1 MNIIKENIDELNA
14 VLSIKLEKS
23 DYDERVNNVLNDY
36 RKKVKIDGFR
46 PGKVP
51 FGLINKMYRKSV
63 LIEEVNKLISESIS
77 KYIAE
82 EKLHILGDPLP
93 HKDEMKTI
101 DWDLDA
107 DFEFKFDLGIA
118 PKIDVKVTT
127 KDNIPYYLIKVDDEL
142 IDKYIDSYSQRFG
155 KFENVEEINEK
166 DLAKA
171 KIKQLDTEDNILE
184 NGIAVE
190 EATLSIEMIKEQTIK
205 KQFLAAKK
213 GDTLI
218 IDLKKA
224 YPNNAEIAG
233 ILKIAKDKAAEIE
246 GNFSIAINE
255 ITRFKKA
262 EINQELFDKVLGEGA
277 VKSEKEFREKI
288 FEEASKGVKQDSEYR
303 FKIDAK
309 EALIKKFKSNLP
321 NDFLKKWLFLINE
334 GKYTTE
340 QIEKEFDSFVEDL
353 KWQLIMD
360 KIISENHLEVTEED
374 LKKSARE
381 YVRIQLSK
389 YGMANI
395 HDEHLEEFTK
405 RTLEREEEKNNIKK
419 KANEEKVF
427 EFIKSIVK
435 IDEKVITTEK
445 FNKLF
450 EK

>member
-36 RKKVKIDGFR
+36 RKKAKIDGFR

-63 LIEEVNKLISESIS
+63 LVEEVNKLISESIS
-77 KYIAE
+77 KYIVK
-82 EKLHILGDPLP
+82 EKLHILGDPIP
-93 HKDEMKTI
+93 HKGEIETI
-101 DWDLDA
+101 DWDLDS

-118 PKIDVKVTT
+118 PKIEIKITT
-127 KDNIPYYLIKVDDEL
+127 KDKVPFYLIKVDDEL
-142 IDKYIDSYSQRFG
+142 INKYIDSYSQRFG
-155 KFENVEEINEK
+155 RFENVEETTEK
-166 DLAKA
+166 DLVKA
-171 KIKQLDTEDNILE
+171 KIKQLDTAGNFLE
-184 NGIAVE
+184 NGIVVE
-190 EATLSIEMIKEQTIK
+190 DATLSIEMIKEQAIK
-205 KQFLAAKK
+205 KQFLAAKQ
-213 GDTLI
+213 GDTLTI
-218 IDLKKA
+218 NLKKA
-224 YPNNAEIAG
+224 YPNNTEISG
-233 ILKIAKDKAAEIE
+233 ILKIAKEKVADIE
-246 GNFSIAINE
+246 GNFNITINN

-262 EINQELFDKVLGEGA
+262 EIGQELFDKVLGEGA

-288 FEEASKGVKQDSEYR
+288 YEEASKGVKQDSEYR

-309 EALIKKFKSNLP
+309 EVLIKKFKSNLP
-321 NDFLKKWLFLINE
+321 KEFLKRWLFLINE

-340 QIEKEFDSFVEDL
+340 QIEKEFDSFEEDL

-360 KIISENHLEVTEED
+360 KIILENQLEVSEED

-389 YGMANI
+389 YGMTNI
-395 HDEHLEEFTK
+395 PDEHLDDFTK

-435 IDEKVITTEK
+435 VDEKVITIEK